1 MQSPVCSTG
10 ADAVRSCKMLQDER
24 HEQSPRLPFLMM
36 TRFRSGY
43 FMLALILV
51 TIAQLYGAFD
61 ADKMHQKDAKDA

>member
-1 MQSPVCSTG
+1 
-10 ADAVRSCKMLQDER
+10 
-24 HEQSPRLPFLMM
+24 MM